1 LSPALPS
8 CARGQRLVLLPFLSG
23 GARGRASAGT
33 SVRES
38 RCPGPR
44 PPAHGPS
51 DPDVLARF
59 SVTLRLKINWKQN
72 RKGPEACAGEPDAA
86 LAASRPTSSCPPP
99 CRRWSESARPAM
111 SAAGTSNEMTGGP
124 IEASRPLPSP
134 ALRSL
139 ALPLLCR
146 AWSLALLCV
155 ALRGIAVLR
164 HCRAL
169 PCWAGKDYS
178 TRDPA

>member
-1 LSPALPS
+1 LPPALPS
-8 CARGQRLVLLPFLSG
+8 CARGQQLVLLPFLSG

-38 RCPGPR
+38 RRPGPR
-44 PPAHGPS
+44 PPARGPS
-51 DPDVLARF
+51 GPDVLARF
-59 SVTLRLKINWKQN
+59 SVTLRLKSTGSRTGRGQKPARAN
-72 RKGPEACAGEPDAA
+72 RM
-86 LAASRPTSSCPPP
+86 RPWPQADRHPRVPP

-111 SAAGTSNEMTGGP
+111 SAVGTSNEMTGGP

-146 AWSLALLCV
+146 AWSCFALRRSAGHSGTPPLPCV
-155 ALRGIAVLR
+155 ALLG
-164 HCRAL
+164 
-169 PCWAGKDYS
+169 W
-178 TRDPA
+178 